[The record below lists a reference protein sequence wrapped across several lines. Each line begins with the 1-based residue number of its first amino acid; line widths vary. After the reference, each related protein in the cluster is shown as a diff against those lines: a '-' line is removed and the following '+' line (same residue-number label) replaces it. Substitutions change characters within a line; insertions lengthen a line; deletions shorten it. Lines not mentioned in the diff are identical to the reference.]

1 MSQLEMFPILHAPET
16 CQTDMF
22 ENANKDD
29 ADDSGM
35 DGDFWSWDDADIIS
49 SYSRAQAIEDGVL
62 VDLTDWARETGFTC
76 PVAVT
81 AALWG
86 KIEAPKRSNQ
96 DTRGRAHDVLYLMF
110 VACKFAKPGQD
121 ELFYRVKLGR
131 RTETVKVL
139 CGPGDD
145 GELVMT
151 AMLPHED

>member
-1 MSQLEMFPILHAPET
+1 MTGSQLEMFKNLFPSDVDYKHAE
-16 CQTDMF
+16 MF
-22 ENANKDD
+22 VT
-29 ADDSGM
+29 DDSGL
-35 DGDFWSWDDADIIS
+35 DADFWSWSDTKVIS

-110 VACKFAKPGQD
+110 VACKFAKSGQD
-121 ELFYRVKLGR
+121 ELLYRVKLGR

>member
-1 MSQLEMFPILHAPET
+1 MSQLEMFKIFHAPET
-16 CQTDMF
+16 CQMHMF
-22 ENANKDD
+22 DKKNDQDHGLDD
-29 ADDSGM
+29 
-35 DGDFWSWDDADIIS
+35 DFWSWDDAEAIS
-49 SYSRAQAIEDGVL
+49 SYSRSQAIEDGVL

-81 AALWG
+81 VALWG

-110 VACKFAKPGQD
+110 VACKFAKAGQD

-131 RTETVKVL
+131 RNVRVKVL

-145 GELVMT
+145 GEMVLT
-151 AMLPHED
+151 AMLPEED